1 MLPSPGVGDPGSLEA
16 GFQRRLAHRGSTPR
30 PCPQPEGL
38 AKEPRL
44 EAQPKGCPD
53 PLTEGGG
60 SQAPPPS
67 FPSAGHPVS
76 SQ

>member
-16 GFQRRLAHRGSTPR
+16 GFQGRRTLRGSIPR

-38 AKEPRL
+38 AKEPHL
-44 EAQPKGCPD
+44 EAQPKWRPD

-60 SQAPPPS
+60 SQAPQPS
-67 FPSAGHPVS
+67 FPSAGPPVS